1 MNVYEQIVSM
11 GFLTGSQTFGTQRP
25 DSDFDI
31 VTTVDKASELADL
44 LEQAFPIPCTREAS
58 SYFSGSKYTWWDTSR
73 MGTVTF
79 NIVPLPH
86 QSIEAWY
93 LTTLAMSVTFKRS
106 NISSKIVKYGL
117 FESMVA
123 SFKLAQAKAALQP
136 EEFDAICKDMSSYS
150 TAPNIGSAYRRL
162 RDVCRSLSEQSAER
176 QELPGLNSILGGL
189 NI

>member
-11 GFLTGSQTFGTQRP
+11 GFLTGSQTFGTQHQ

-31 VTTVDKASELADL
+31 VTTADKASELADL
-44 LEQAFPIPCTREAS
+44 LEQAFPIPCTRETS
-58 SYFSGSKYTWWDTSR
+58 SYFSGSKYTWWDTTR
-73 MGTVTF
+73 AGTVTF

-123 SFKLAQAKAALQP
+123 SFKIAQAKTGLQP

-150 TAPNIGSAYRRL
+150 TASNIGSAYRRF
-162 RDVCRSLSEQSAER
+162 RDACRSLSEQSAEL
-176 QELPGLNSILGGL
+176 QELPI
-189 NI
+189 